1 MSLLSFFGLTP
12 AHALEPGDPAPAL
25 TATDQDGKPLD
36 FAAIYKSGV
45 TLVYFY
51 PKADTP
57 GCTAEACSLRDNYTD
72 LRARGLQVIGVSEDK
87 AGAQKKFQDKYNL
100 PFPLVADIDGA
111 VAKAFGVPTTMGF
124 AKRQSLPHQ
133 RRQNSVARPQ
143 RLHQKPSRRRPRRA
157 GETGGEVTYNHLP
170 AADSRKKACTPHHHC
185 GKSPQ
190 SRIASRFT
198 GSQFPG
204 LVE

>member
-1 MSLLSFFGLTP
+1 MKTKPRLLLITAMSLLSFLGLTS

-36 FAAIYKSGV
+36 FAAIYKTGV

-87 AGAQKKFQDKYNL
+87 SGAQKKFQDKYSL
-100 PFPLVADIDGA
+100 PFPLVADTDGA

-124 AKRQSLPHQ
+124 VKRQSFLIKDGKIAWRDPKASTKNQ
-133 RRQNSVARPQ
+133 
-143 RLHQKPSRRRPRRA
+143 
-157 GETGGEVTYNHLP
+157 
-170 AADSRKKACTPHHHC
+170 AADVRAALEKLS
-185 GKSPQ
+185 GN
-190 SRIASRFT
+190 
-198 GSQFPG
+198 
-204 LVE
+204 